1 MRRVNTRGIEQANKH
16 VIMAALT
23 YNLKKYLKFITRKA
37 TAKVAALIKALQKG
51 IERIIFGL
59 LEGHI
64 SYRKFTQAIF

>member
-37 TAKVAALIKALQKG
+37 TDKEADLIKALQKG

-64 SYRKFTQAIF
+64 SYRKFTESIF

>member
-23 YNLKKYLKFITRKA
+23 YNLKKHLKFITRKA
-37 TAKVAALIKALQKG
+37 TAKLAALIKALQKG

-59 LEGHI
+59 LDG
-64 SYRKFTQAIF
+64 RKFTQAIF